1 MLFLLA
7 CTSVELSF
15 SPSSLDFGDVDFS
28 GEMPEGGYASE
39 TVTVTN
45 VNGPTVA
52 LTLPEY
58 DTDRLCLAG
67 FDDREYPVE
76 LGDLDEAGTYLFEV
90 GVCAYLPGEETTTVA
105 TDLVVKADGTAF
117 TLPITFTAIRTE

>member
-15 SPSSLDFGDVDFS
+15 SPASLDLGEVDFA
-28 GEMPEGGYASE
+28 GEMPDGGYANE

-52 LTLPEY
+52 LSLPEF
-58 DTDRLCLAG
+58 DTDRLCLTG
-67 FDDREYPVE
+67 FDDREYPVS
-76 LGDLDEAGTYLFEV
+76 LGDLDEAGTYVFQI
-90 GVCAYLPGEETTTVA
+90 GVCAYLPGEETTTVV
-105 TDLVVKADGTAF
+105 TELVVKADEDAF
-117 TLPITFTAIRTE
+117 TLPITFTAIRSD